1 MKGDFKFTITNDN
14 VKKALDEKDDGIRKA
29 LIAIGM
35 NAEGYAKRSLTD
47 QGAVDTGRLRNS
59 VTYALDGEATAISDY
74 TDDKGDQRGQYDGKA
89 PAESKGNRAVY
100 VGTNVEYGPSIESGT
115 YKMRA
120 RPYIKPAIAD
130 HVQEYEGILKKI
142 LEGNSR

>member
-1 MKGDFKFTITNDN
+1 MKGDFKFTLTNDN
-14 VKKALDEKDDGIRKA
+14 IKKAIDEKDDGIRKA

-59 VTYALDGEATAISDY
+59 VTHEEDATSV
-74 TDDKGDQRGQYDGKA
+74 Q
-89 PAESKGNRAVY
+89 
-100 VGTNVEYGPSIESGT
+100 VGTNVEYAPYIELGT

-130 HVQEYEGILKKI
+130 HIPEYKEILKKF
-142 LEGNSR
+142 LEGNSID